1 MNNILNNSK
10 VGKNTIEQL
19 KKQNDKIQKNFKG
32 SELKLGEEEKNIF
45 LKKKILSKD
54 QFNKEIQN
62 LKKKITLYNNNK
74 NKILNEQ
81 NQKKINSQKKIV
93 DILNPILI
101 KYMEEKSITIIFK
114 KDSMIV
120 APKEL
125 NITDEIID
133 RLNKKITK
141 LEL

>member
-81 NQKKINSQKKIV
+81 NQKKLILRKKLLIYL
-93 DILNPILI
+93 IL
-101 KYMEEKSITIIFK
+101 S
-114 KDSMIV
+114 S
-120 APKEL
+120 L
-125 NITDEIID
+125 NIW
-133 RLNKKITK
+133 KKNQ
-141 LEL
+141 LL